1 MFELHHLQLGKKL
14 SCEFPHKF
22 GSWEPDFKQDFLS
35 YMQHSITTH
44 HQTTRWLNAKI
55 PLIAASTLLTYPQ
68 RAIWHV
74 SLHAIVWISRMTQCK
89 DLDRGDK
96 CTVPTYKPHA
106 GWELICIYDYI
117 IPPIYRLCDSHG
129 LRVEEKW
136 MSLDDTLFKKL
147 IKHVQYACSLPVC
160 IIMSL
165 CLLFIEIRLQSKR
178 NRGIRSR
185 EFKVKA
191 LHLLLH
197 EKLCVFGGNVIQ
209 GKIFILQRSSYAW
222 L

>member
-1 MFELHHLQLGKKL
+1 MRR
-14 SCEFPHKF
+14 
-22 GSWEPDFKQDFLS
+22 
-35 YMQHSITTH
+35 SITAH
-44 HQTTRWLNAKI
+44 HQTTGWLDAKI
-55 PLIAASTLLTYPQ
+55 PLIAASTPLTYPQ

-89 DLDRGDK
+89 DLDRRDK
-96 CTVPTYKPHA
+96 CTMPTYKPHA
-106 GWELICIYDYI
+106 GWELICIYYYI

-165 CLLFIEIRLQSKR
+165 GPLFIEIRLQSKR

-209 GKIFILQRSSYAW
+209 GKTFILQRSPYAW